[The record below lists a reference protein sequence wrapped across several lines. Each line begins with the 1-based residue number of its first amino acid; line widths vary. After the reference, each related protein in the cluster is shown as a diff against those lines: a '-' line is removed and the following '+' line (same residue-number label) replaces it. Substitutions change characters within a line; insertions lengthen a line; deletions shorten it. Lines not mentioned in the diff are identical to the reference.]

1 MNINWKL
8 RFKNT
13 ATITALAAA
22 IVAFVYQ
29 ILGII
34 GVTAPISQDNIMQ
47 AVGLIINLLVAMGIL
62 VDPTTPGVS
71 DSAVSQA
78 KTNINQTAES
88 IVKSQQDDMAEAID
102 ATESEVRK

>member
-1 MNINWKL
+1 MSLNGIDI
-8 RFKNT
+8 
-13 ATITALAAA
+13 AS
-22 IVAFVYQ
+22 YQ
-29 ILGII
+29 
-34 GVTAPISQDNIMQ
+34 S
-47 AVGLIINLLVAMGIL
+47 GIL

-71 DSAVSQA
+71 DSTVAQA

>member
-29 ILGII
+29 ILGIV

-47 AVGLIINLLVAMGIL
+47 AVGLVINVLVALGIL
-62 VDPTTPGVS
+62 VDPTTDGIA
-71 DSAVSQA
+71 DSAQA
-78 KTNINQTAES
+78 QGYVEPKKEG
-88 IVKSQQDDMAEAID
+88 
-102 ATESEVRK
+102 